1 MTGRDLGERGVA
13 LALVLWLLVL
23 LGAVAA
29 AVVTSTR
36 RASNTLVN
44 ARARTIA
51 RYAAE
56 SGIVAGT
63 ALLNRSM
70 AAGDMPAGQ
79 GLAFSGASRAFARLK
94 DVPLGA
100 ARFSVALIN
109 LSGRLDLN
117 QADPEAL
124 VALFSQFT
132 SSSSARAI
140 VDALL
145 DWRDADDLVRP
156 RGGEAAA
163 YVRAGSRFIPP
174 NAPLTR
180 LDELRRLLGMSE
192 SLALAVEPYVT
203 VNGSPLVDVNA
214 APGPVLEALP
224 GVGPRGARV
233 LLSQRSGGAVFT
245 SLAEV
250 QALLGPGVRSSLP
263 RLAVAPNRLL
273 LVSRGWLPG
282 HPLSHEIQA
291 SYAIVGENLLLF
303 SWRERDL

>member
-1 MTGRDLGERGVA
+1 MMGRALDERGVA

-63 ALLNRSM
+63 AVLNRSI
-70 AAGDMPAGQ
+70 AAGDAPTGQ
-79 GLAFSGASRAFARLK
+79 GLAFNGASREFARLK
-94 DVPLGA
+94 EVPLGA

-124 VALFSQFT
+124 VGLFAQFT
-132 SSSSARAI
+132 SSSSARSI

-145 DWRDADDLVRP
+145 DWRDADELVRP

-163 YVRAGSRFIPP
+163 YVRAGSRFVPP

-180 LDELRRLLGMSE
+180 LDEVRRLLGMSE

-224 GVGPRGARV
+224 GVGPRGARL
-233 LLSQRSGGAVFT
+233 LLSRRSGGAVFT
-245 SLAEV
+245 SLTEV

-263 RLAVAPNRLL
+263 RLSVAPNRLL

-291 SYAIVGENLLLF
+291 SYAIVGESLLLF